1 MFPEGSTAF
10 TTLEYLSP
18 NGAWPVKVNDLG
30 LSFDPVPSG
39 FELFT
44 PGIGIIL
51 KSLICPLL
59 SVDVIL
65 KSTSS
70 RA

>member
-30 LSFDPVPSG
+30 LDVDPAPSG
-39 FELFT
+39 VELFT

-51 KSLICPLL
+51 KSLI
-59 SVDVIL
+59 
-65 KSTSS
+65 
-70 RA
+70 